1 MLKDQRAPATDRA
14 DGEVRFLSR
23 EEGRALFDQRARNL
37 LGISGDEFLRRWDAG
52 EYDAMVDD
60 PDHPEIVDLV
70 MLRSF
75 GR

>member
-1 MLKDQRAPATDRA
+1 MLKDQRAPATDRI

-23 EEGRALFDQRARNL
+23 EEGRALFDQRARDL

-52 EYDAMVDD
+52 EYDAVADD
-60 PDHPEIVDLV
+60 PDHPEIMDLV